1 MKKST
6 ALFLAA
12 VAGFLGIFLFYPL
25 LYVLRE
31 SFFVKGHFSPA
42 FYRNI
47 LANPATRTAIAN
59 SCGLSLATT
68 LITALLAVP
77 LAFLTTRF
85 RFPGKSLMTGLLLVP
100 MIMPPFVGAIGMR
113 QLFARFGSINLLLM
127 QGGLIESPIDWLGSA
142 RFWGVV
148 IVEALHLYPIFYLNA
163 SAALA
168 NVDPALEEAALNL
181 GSGRLRTFRRVTMP
195 LMMPGLFAG
204 AILVALWAFTDL
216 GTPLIFEYRN
226 VMAVQIFD
234 RATDIADNPEGH
246 ALVVLMLAI
255 TAAMFLTAKKLFG
268 AKGYDTAGKGS
279 IGSAEKTLSPVMGL
293 VAVSAL
299 ACVVLI
305 ACLPH
310 LAVILTSIRE
320 KWFMTVL
327 PESYT
332 LGYYE
337 KALGHNLTLSSIKN
351 SILLSSMSALVDV
364 ILGVSIA
371 YLLARRKFRGMNL
384 LDAAVMLP
392 LAVPGLVMAF
402 GYMACFAGTTIDPR
416 INPMPLLVIAYS
428 VRRLPYTVRTAYGG
442 FLQISRSLEE
452 AAINLGSSAFRTVR
466 KITMPLIS
474 ANIAAGA
481 ILAFSFAMLEVSES
495 LILAVK
501 EQYFPI
507 TKAIYQLMGR
517 IEDGAFIASALGVWS
532 MAFLA
537 VSMLAAGVLI
547 GRKIGQLFSVSH

>member
-6 ALFLAA
+6 ALFL
-12 VAGFLGIFLFYPL
+12 VVITGFLGIFLFYPV

-31 SFFVKGHFSPA
+31 AFFSQGHFSLA
-42 FYRNI
+42 YFRHI
-47 LANPATRTAIAN
+47 LANPATRTAMAN
-59 SCGLSLATT
+59 SFWLSLATT

-85 RFPGKSLMTGLLLVP
+85 SFPGKTLLTGLLLIP

-127 QGGLIESPIDWLGSA
+127 QGGLMASPIDWLGSA

-204 AILVALWAFTDL
+204 AILVSLWAFTDL

-226 VMAVQIFD
+226 VLAVQIFD
-234 RATDIADNPEGH
+234 RATDLADNPVGH
-246 ALVVLMLAI
+246 ALVVMMLII
-255 TAAMFLTAKKLFG
+255 TSVIFLVSKKLFG
-268 AKGYDTAGKGS
+268 AKGYETVGKGS
-279 IGSAEKTLSPVMGL
+279 IMSTEKTLSPVMGFL
-293 VAVSAL
+293 AMFAVSL
-299 ACVVLI
+299 VVLI

-310 LAVILTSIRE
+310 LAVILTSLRE

-332 LGYYE
+332 FGYYE
-337 KALGHNLTLSSIKN
+337 KALGHNLTLPSIRN
-351 SILLSSMSALVDV
+351 SILLSTASTMVDIV
-364 ILGVSIA
+364 LGVSIA
-371 YLLARRKFRGMNL
+371 YLLARKKFRGANL

-392 LAVPGLVMAF
+392 LAIPGLVLAF
-402 GYMACFAGTTIDPR
+402 GYLACFAGTALDPR

-428 VRRLPYTVRTAYGG
+428 VRRLPYMVRAAYGG
-442 FLQISRSLEE
+442 FLQISVSLEE
-452 AAINLGSSAFRTVR
+452 AAINLGSSAFRMVR
-466 KITMPLIS
+466 KITLPLVS
-474 ANIAAGA
+474 ANILAGA

-517 IEDGAFIASALGVWS
+517 IEDGAFMASALGVWS

-537 VSMLAAGVLI
+537 VSLLAAGVLL
-547 GRKIGQLFSVSH
+547 GRKMGQLFRV